1 MIIRMCKRPQHRF
14 GSFSGYL
21 FVTSNGLSYLVIA
34 NYYITSANYAALD
47 NETFS
52 NSDRILIKTKCILIN
67 FWRHLM
73 SNNTSFKNKSL
84 CIKIAIVATVSW
96 NGEWVN

>member
-1 MIIRMCKRPQHRF
+1 MNAVLLNNNILSKATKHRF
-14 GSFSGYL
+14 GNFSGYL

-34 NYYITSANYAALD
+34 NYYITSANYAAVD

-67 FWRHLM
+67 FGG
-73 SNNTSFKNKSL
+73 T
-84 CIKIAIVATVSW
+84 
-96 NGEWVN
+96 

>member
-1 MIIRMCKRPQHRF
+1 MEW
-14 GSFSGYL
+14 
-21 FVTSNGLSYLVIA
+21 
-34 NYYITSANYAALD
+34 YIMKPFPFKTVY
-47 NETFS
+47 F
-52 NSDRILIKTKCILIN
+52 IKTKCILIN

>member
-1 MIIRMCKRPQHRF
+1 MCKRPQHRF

-34 NYYITSANYAALD
+34 NYYITSATSAALD

-52 NSDRILIKTKCILIN
+52 NFNRIFVKTKYMLIN
-67 FWRHLM
+67 FGG
-73 SNNTSFKNKSL
+73 T
-84 CIKIAIVATVSW
+84 
-96 NGEWVN
+96 